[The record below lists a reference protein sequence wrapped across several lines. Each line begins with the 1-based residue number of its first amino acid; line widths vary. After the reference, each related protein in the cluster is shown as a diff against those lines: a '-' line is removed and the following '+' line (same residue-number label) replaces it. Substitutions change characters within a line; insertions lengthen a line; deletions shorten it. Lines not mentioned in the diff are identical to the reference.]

1 MSKKWRREEVE
12 RKERRVRGSWRERE
26 RERLRWSEKNDK
38 VMEMREAHGLRETMR
53 REQMI
58 KYNILVLHPCK

>member
-1 MSKKWRREEVE
+1 MSKKWRRE
-12 RKERRVRGSWRERE
+12 RERE

>member
-1 MSKKWRREEVE
+1 MKGRQK
-12 RKERRVRGSWRERE
+12 RVRGSWRERE
-26 RERLRWSEKNDK
+26 REKNDK